1 MVIVGQWV
9 EGLDGVTRPMI
20 RVRVTRLDGSPI
32 EDAFLVDV
40 GADRTV
46 LSAHFFTG
54 LRLPGRAPDAGMM
67 LEGISGKCTVRLDQR
82 AFGIASRRWS
92 HN

>member
-1 MVIVGQWV
+1 MVIVGQWL

-40 GADRTV
+40 GRGSD
-46 LSAHFFTG
+46 G
-54 LRLPGRAPDAGMM
+54 P
-67 LEGISGKCTVRLDQR
+67 
-82 AFGIASRRWS
+82 
-92 HN
+92 